1 MLNSELRL
9 ISLIPSATE
18 ILAALGLTHAIV
30 GRSHECDY
38 PTEIQHLPIC
48 TEPKFNPDGSSAEI
62 HNRVT
67 EILQSALSV
76 YQVKLEVLEQ
86 LKPTHIITQ
95 AQCEVCAVSLEDV
108 EAAVTELT
116 GCQPQIISL
125 QPNLLEDVFA
135 DIWRVATI
143 LNVSAQELIVQ
154 LKTRIKTCTEKI
166 ESISNLKTPKV
177 ACIEWT
183 NPLMGAGN
191 WIPELVK
198 LAGGNPLFAEEG
210 KHSAWL
216 KWEELLTAN
225 PDVIIIM
232 PCGYDLNR
240 TRQDALQLKS
250 YPEWEQLV
258 AVQTN
263 QVYITDGNAYFN
275 RSGPRLVDSLEILA
289 EILHPNLFSGND
301 QGQAWDRLE

>member
-9 ISLIPSATE
+9 VSLIPSATE
-18 ILAALGLTHAIV
+18 ILAGLGLTHAIV

-38 PTEIQHLPIC
+38 PPEIQPLPIC
-48 TEPKFNPDGSSAEI
+48 TEPKFNPEGSSAEI

-76 YQVKLEVLEQ
+76 YQVKLEILEQ

-95 AQCEVCAVSLEDV
+95 AQCEVCAVSLADV

-143 LNVSAQELIVQ
+143 LNVSAQDLILQ
-154 LKTRIKTCTEKI
+154 LKARIKNCSEKI
-166 ESISNLKTPKV
+166 ESISNLQIPRV

-183 NPLMGAGN
+183 SPLMIAGN

-198 LAGGNPLFAEEG
+198 LAGGNPLFAGEG
-210 KHSAWL
+210 KQSAWL

-240 TRQDALQLKS
+240 TRQDALQLKNH
-250 YPEWEQLV
+250 PEWKQLV

-289 EILHPNLFSGND
+289 EILHPNLFSGNY
-301 QGQAWDRLE
+301 QGQAWDRL